1 MKNKILAMLKEN
13 EDTFVSGQLISEILG
28 VSRASIWKY
37 INKLKDEGYEIES
50 ISKNGYKLIS
60 CPDLLVEQEI
70 NTYLNTKYIG
80 RNIVYFHSID
90 STNTKAKEIG
100 RLDIIDGTVVI
111 SEEQTAGRGRVGR
124 QWISPKYKGIWM
136 SIILKPDMEPSNAS
150 NITLIAAAA
159 VTKALKDF
167 DVDVQIKWPNDI
179 ILKNKKLGGILTEMS
194 SELNLIEYIIIGIGI
209 NVNNSEED
217 FSDTLEKIATSLKI
231 ETAENFNRQKLIGSI
246 LNHFETLYEEYIF
259 ESNLASTIQVC
270 KKNSILLGKEIQL
283 YHKGVLITATAVDI
297 SDEGL
302 LLIQHKDG
310 SVEKIISGEVSMH
323 GLYGYNHKL

>member
-1 MKNKILAMLKEN
+1 MKDKILAMLKEN

-28 VSRASIWKY
+28 VSRASIWKH
-37 INKLKDEGYEIES
+37 INKLKEEGYVIES
-50 ISKNGYKLIS
+50 ISKNGYKLVS
-60 CPDLLVEQEI
+60 CPDLLVQQEI
-70 NTYLNTKYIG
+70 NTYLNTNYIG
-80 RNIVYFHSID
+80 RNIVYFDSID
-90 STNTKAKEIG
+90 STNTKAKEIASM
-100 RLDIIDGTVVI
+100 DIIDGTVVI

-159 VTKALKDF
+159 VTMALKDF

-179 ILKNKKLGGILTEMS
+179 ILNNKKLGGILTEMS

-217 FSDTLEKIATSLKI
+217 FSDTLEAIATSLKI
-231 ETAENFNRQKLIGSI
+231 ETADNFNRQKLLGSI
-246 LNHFETLYEEYIF
+246 LNHFEILYEEYIL
-259 ESNLASTIQVC
+259 ESNLTSTLQVC

-302 LLIQHKDG
+302 LIIQHKDG
-310 SVEKIISGEVSMH
+310 SIEKIISGEVSMH
-323 GLYGYNHKL
+323 GVYGYRQES